1 MSAIH
6 AEKTTRKLNKRRFLL
21 TTLFV
26 LLLAGIFAGWRLLGP
41 ATAFSGEKYTLYIR
55 TGMSYEQTLE
65 LLEKDTVL
73 RSPAAFNWLAGRTGY
88 RENVKAGKYEIR
100 EGSSLVDILRMLRN
114 GRQTPVHF
122 VITKL
127 RTRETLASWI
137 GKKLECDSAS
147 AMRFFES
154 NDSLAVFRLD
164 SNTFMTAVLPN
175 TYTFFWNTE
184 PSAVYRKM
192 FDAYKTWWTPERKQR
207 AAALGLDPTKAY
219 ILASIIEEETNKEED
234 KAKIASVYL
243 NRMAKGMKLG
253 ADPTVKFA
261 LHNFE
266 LKRIYDKYLKV
277 ESPYNTY
284 LYPGLPPGPI
294 CTPSQQ
300 TLEAVLSAPKTD
312 YLYFVAKP
320 DFSGYSNF
328 AANFKDHMEFARS
341 YQKALDEQMAI
352 RAKAD
357 SLKKIK

>member
-1 MSAIH
+1 MRAIH
-6 AEKTTRKLNKRRFLL
+6 PEKTTGKQHKRRYFLTAL
-21 TTLFV
+21 IL
-26 LLLAGIFAGWRLLGP
+26 LLLAGASVGWRLLGP
-41 ATAFSGEKYTLYIR
+41 ATNFTGEKYTLYIR
-55 TGMSYEQTLE
+55 TGMSYEQLQE

-73 RSPAAFNWLAGRTGY
+73 KSPLFFNWLAGGMDY
-88 RENVKAGKYEIR
+88 KKNVKAGKYEIK
-100 EGSSLVDILRMLRN
+100 EGSSLTTILRMLRN
-114 GRQTPVHF
+114 GRQSPVHF

-137 GKKLECDSAS
+137 GRKLECDSAS
-147 AMRFFES
+147 AMRFFEN
-154 NDSLAVFRLD
+154 NDSLAAFGLD
-164 SNTFMTAVLPN
+164 SNTFMTAVLPD
-175 TYTFFWNTE
+175 TYTYFWNTT

-192 FDAYKTWWTPERKQR
+192 FAVYKTWWTPQRRQR
-207 AAALGLDPTKAY
+207 AAALGLDPAKVY

-243 NRMAKGMKLG
+243 NRMARGMKLG

-284 LYPGLPPGPI
+284 LYAGLPPGPI

-328 AANFKDHMEFARS
+328 AANFKDHMQFAHE
-341 YQKALDEQMAI
+341 YQKSLDEQMAI
-352 RAKAD
+352 RARAD
-357 SLKKIK
+357 SLKKK